1 MSDRGKY
8 DQQKV
13 YEAYTRHADKIR
25 EDGYRFN
32 PVYIASK
39 ALSDWLLLTSVDL
52 KGKEVLNIGC
62 AEPIDEIQFIEKVS
76 KWVALDI
83 NEKLIRTAEEIAR
96 RKLHPS
102 LFNKLE
108 FIRGDATALK
118 FDDNTF
124 DIVVSFSTIEHIP
137 DKKARQRALEEIARV
152 TKKGGYVVITVPN
165 RISTFYWADKRNRRL
180 GISDYGYSYLYTPFE
195 IKGLLKSSGLKPI
208 KFASEYSAFTVM
220 PSYLPFRERIIIKKL
235 LNILQYL
242 GERIGV
248 LSIKE

>member
-1 MSDRGKY
+1 MSENNNAKE
-8 DQQKV
+8 KV
-13 YEAYTRHADKIR
+13 YEAYTKYADKIW

-76 KWVALDI
+76 KWVAVDI
-83 NEKLIRTAEEIAR
+83 NEKLIKTAEEIAR
-96 RKLHPS
+96 KKLHPP

-124 DIVVSFSTIEHIP
+124 DIVISFSAIEHIAEK
-137 DKKARQRALEEIARV
+137 DARLKVLNEISRV
-152 TKKGGYVVITVPN
+152 LKPSGVAIVTVPN
-165 RISTFYWADKRNRRL
+165 KISTFYFAHRRNE
-180 GISDYGYSYLYTPFE
+180 G
-195 IKGLLKSSGLKPI
+195 
-208 KFASEYSAFTVM
+208 
-220 PSYLPFRERIIIKKL
+220 
-235 LNILQYL
+235 
-242 GERIGV
+242 
-248 LSIKE
+248 